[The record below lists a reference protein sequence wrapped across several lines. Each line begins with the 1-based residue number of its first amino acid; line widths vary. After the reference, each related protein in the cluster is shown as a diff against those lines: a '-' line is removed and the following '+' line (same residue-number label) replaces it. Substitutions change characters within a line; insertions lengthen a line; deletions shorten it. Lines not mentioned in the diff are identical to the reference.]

1 MQLYEEHLK
10 SFNVSLPF
18 QRLLQ
23 EKIGSE
29 EVVLTTKCQFSKLPI
44 NIPVRHSPISY
55 VHCIFDLNSW
65 LEHFKNMQNKVEPT
79 GFACPGC
86 RKYTNFKDYGVDYTF
101 YHVLEQLKQF
111 KIKNPFLQLNESQL
125 IYQQSKN
132 IYIVETKVA
141 NKLTS
146 SFNHKIKVVPQRHQ
160 LPGSTPI
167 LGVSRRMK
175 EINNG
180 PQNEEQRRILDEIS
194 QTIVK
199 LQQLLFSML
208 YKLYKKN
215 QNFTFKVLQDRV
227 SAKKQQF
234 KQALNQSLKLI
245 SLGKKSLNEDYVFA
259 LKKIYSNNQIYS
271 ILIVYLIQY
280 GIWYEYPLTFKGQP
294 YVQLEQALYIK
305 GEGNQT
311 QNIIYV
317 IGGQKAERF
326 SQSNQCLQIAFPK
339 NPFQN
344 VDEGVQITQLPD
356 FPLEGY
362 NFMGTSYKGN
372 LYVFYGQKQL
382 RNNDNQIRAQLLNSQ
397 YVLKDVAYNR
407 RWEQMK
413 NNLVER
419 FDGSFFTITHQQ
431 FDKLIIFFGGVTKD
445 PDGLTNYRCQQQ
457 HSGQIFVCKE
467 EKFLGNVKQDFQIQF
482 AGDEVYHKSVL
493 GSPVFSCPYYG
504 NNQLILSGEC
514 LKHKNTEQR
523 EIYTFDWANAVVKQN
538 DLFSL
543 EPPELIL
550 TPYRRRTVQYE
561 IFSPVQDPQ
570 GGISYGFFYVIH
582 QYEVEQSYNDK
593 QPKILTQLL
602 KINLT
607 NGLFFTIPYQ
617 DSQTSRQLALQNL
630 EKLADR
636 PNQYL

>member
-10 SFNVSLPF
+10 SFNVSPIF
-18 QRLLQ
+18 QKLLS

-29 EVVLTTKCQFSKLPI
+29 EVVLTTKCQFSKLQI
-44 NIPVRHSPISY
+44 KIPVRHSPISY
-55 VHCIFDLNSW
+55 VHCVFDLESW

-86 RKYTNFKDYGVDYTF
+86 RKYTNFKDYGVDYSF
-101 YHVLEQLKQF
+101 YHVLEELKFF
-111 KIKNPFLQLNESQL
+111 KQRNPYLQLNESQL
-125 IYQQSKN
+125 IYQQSRN
-132 IYIVETKVA
+132 IYTVETKV
-141 NKLTS
+141 NNRLTS
-146 SFNHKIKVVPQRHQ
+146 SLNPKIKLVPQRFQ
-160 LPGSTPI
+160 LPGSAAI
-167 LGVSRRMK
+167 LGVSRRLK
-175 EINNG
+175 EINNEH
-180 PQNEEQRRILDEIS
+180 QNEEQKRILDEMS

-208 YKLYKKN
+208 YKVFKKN
-215 QNFTFKVLQDRV
+215 QNFTFKALHDQVT
-227 SAKKQQF
+227 AKKQQF
-234 KQALNQSLKLI
+234 KQALTQSLKLI
-245 SLGKKSLNEDYVFA
+245 SLGKKSLNDDYVFA
-259 LKKIYSNNQIYS
+259 LKKIYSSSQVYS

-305 GEGNQT
+305 GESNQT
-311 QNIIYV
+311 QNTIYI

-326 SQSNQCLQIAFPK
+326 SQSNQCLQITFPK
-339 NPFQN
+339 NPFQKG
-344 VDEGVQITQLPD
+344 EESAQITQLPD
-356 FPLEGY
+356 FPFEGY

-372 LYVFYGQKQL
+372 LYVFYGQKQI

-431 FDKLIIFFGGVTKD
+431 FDKLIIFFGGVTKE
-445 PDGLTNYRCQQQ
+445 PDGLTNHRCQQQ
-457 HSGQIFVCKE
+457 HSGQIFICKD
-467 EKFLGNVKQDFQIQF
+467 EKFLGSVKQDFQIQF
-482 AGDEVYHKSVL
+482 NGDEAYHRSVL

-504 NNQLILSGEC
+504 TNQLILSGEC
-514 LKHKNTEQR
+514 LKYKNTEQR
-523 EIYTFDWANAVVKQN
+523 EIYTFDWGNAIVKQN

-543 EPPELIL
+543 EPPEFIL
-550 TPYRRRTVQYE
+550 TPQKRRTVQQD

-582 QYEVEQSYNDK
+582 QYEIEQNYNEK
-593 QPKILTQLL
+593 QPKVMTQLL
-602 KINLT
+602 KINLA
-607 NGLFFTIPYQ
+607 NGLFFAIPYQ
-617 DSQTSRQLALQNL
+617 DSQTSKQLALQSL
-630 EKLADR
+630 ERLADR